1 VLVPPSPLWRARYL
15 VAAIVDS
22 RIDGQKKGRI
32 AAMLYK
38 LAAAL
43 VALSTC
49 AASALPDQDAD
60 LNCATAALLGMT
72 RAPKRSEPWYE
83 SAISYTFY
91 LGRLTTHDARIN
103 WGIAVMQ
110 NAREMSAKSTTEELN
125 SACQELVDLYVKPL
139 EGEKH

>member
-1 VLVPPSPLWRARYL
+1 MWRVRSLCVPRRS
-15 VAAIVDS
+15 IVDS
-22 RIDGQKKGRI
+22 HIDGQKKGRI

-49 AASALPDQDAD
+49 AALADQDAD

-91 LGRLTTHDARIN
+91 LGRLTTRDARIN
-103 WGIAVMQ
+103 WGLAVMQ
-110 NAREMSAKSTTEELN
+110 NAREMSTKTTTEESN

-139 EGEKH
+139 EGEKR